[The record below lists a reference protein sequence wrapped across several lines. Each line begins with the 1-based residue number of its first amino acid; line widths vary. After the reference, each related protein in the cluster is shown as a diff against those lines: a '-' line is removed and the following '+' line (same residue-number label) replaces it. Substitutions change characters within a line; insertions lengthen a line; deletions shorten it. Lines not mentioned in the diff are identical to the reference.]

1 MLKTLRIINFITR
14 MQIQNAK
21 YELLN
26 EQQQAE
32 VQNFINNLLD
42 KKEVMKK
49 VFNASKYKKKLL
61 KVSTWSENE
70 VSVFEKLK
78 SS

>member
-1 MLKTLRIINFITR
+1 

-26 EQQQAE
+26 EQQQTE

-70 VSVFEKLK
+70 VSVFEKNNKLFK
-78 SS
+78 KWTPTTW

>member
-1 MLKTLRIINFITR
+1 

-32 VQNFINNLLD
+32 VQNFINSLL
-42 KKEVMKK
+42 ENQEAMKAN
-49 VFNASKYKKKLL
+49 FNASKYKKKLL
-61 KVSTWSENE
+61 KVSTWTENE
-70 VSVFEKLK
+70 VSVFEKNNKLFK
-78 SS
+78 KWTPSTW